1 MRTLHVSV
9 LWLQGERDFQVTAP
23 DWQRWQ
29 QALGDDPRATMH
41 RYRQLNHLGIAGS
54 GVAAPGEYGRA
65 GHVAT
70 ELIADTAQWIH
81 AQR

>member
-1 MRTLHVSV
+1 
-9 LWLQGERDFQVTAP
+9 
-23 DWQRWQ
+23 
-29 QALGDDPRATMH
+29 MH